1 LDLIINVTLIIYCLL
16 LGGVYLLLINFLWEY
31 LAKVLKLHQG
41 IPDDMIEKMGLG
53 WFVTNYI
60 MEFLF
65 YVAIPAIG
73 YSFFYLILPFEG
85 IRAGLAAGLFALIMG
100 AVPIVMVI
108 SVRLKLPL
116 AYLTF
121 TLFGYF
127 IKLSGALAIIG
138 SLYIM

>member
-1 LDLIINVTLIIYCLL
+1 MIINVNLILYCLL
-16 LGGVYLLLINFLWEY
+16 FGGIYILLINILWEY
-31 LAKVLKLHQG
+31 LAKIFKLQQG
-41 IPDDMIEKMGLG
+41 IPDEMLEKMGLG
-53 WFVTNYI
+53 WFITNYI
-60 MEFLF
+60 MESLF

-121 TLFGYF
+121 TLFGYYL
-127 IKLSGALAIIG
+127 KLTGALAIIG
-138 SLYIM
+138 YLYIM

>member
-1 LDLIINVTLIIYCLL
+1 MYCLFF
-16 LGGVYLLLINFLWEY
+16 GGIYLLLVNILWEF
-31 LAKVLKLHQG
+31 LSRKLNLHRG
-41 IPDDMIEKMGLG
+41 IPDEMIEKMGVG
-53 WFVTNYI
+53 WLVTNYI

-116 AYLTF
+116 TYLTF
-121 TLFGYF
+121 TLFGYYV
-127 IKLSGALAIIG
+127 KLTGSLAIIG
-138 SLYIM
+138 YLYIM

>member
-1 LDLIINVTLIIYCLL
+1 LIINVNLILYCLL
-16 LGGVYLLLINFLWEY
+16 FGGIYILLINILWEY
-31 LAKVLKLHQG
+31 LAKVFKLQQG
-41 IPDDMIEKMGLG
+41 IPDEMIEKMGLG

-100 AVPIVMVI
+100 AVPIVMII

-121 TLFGYF
+121 TLFGYYL
-127 IKLSGALAIIG
+127 KLTGALAIIG
-138 SLYIM
+138 YLYIM

>member
-1 LDLIINVTLIIYCLL
+1 LIINVKLILYCLFF
-16 LGGVYLLLINFLWEY
+16 GGVYLLLINFIWEF
-31 LAKVLKLHQG
+31 LSRKFKLYGG
-41 IPDDMIEKMGLG
+41 IPDEMIEKMGIG
-53 WFVTNYI
+53 WLVTNYI

-121 TLFGYF
+121 TLLGYY
-127 IKLSGALAIIG
+127 IKLTGALAIIG
-138 SLYIM
+138 YLYIM

>member
-1 LDLIINVTLIIYCLL
+1 MIINVNLILYCLL
-16 LGGVYLLLINFLWEY
+16 FGGLYILLINILWEY
-31 LAKVLKLHQG
+31 LAKIFKLQQG
-41 IPDDMIEKMGLG
+41 IPDEMIEKMGLG

-121 TLFGYF
+121 TLFGYYL
-127 IKLSGALAIIG
+127 KLTGALAIIG
-138 SLYIM
+138 YLYIM